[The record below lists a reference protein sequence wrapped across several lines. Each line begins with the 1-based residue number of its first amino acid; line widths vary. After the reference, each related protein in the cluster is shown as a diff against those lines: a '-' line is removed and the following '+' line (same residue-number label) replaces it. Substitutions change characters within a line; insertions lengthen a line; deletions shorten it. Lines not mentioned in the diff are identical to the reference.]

1 MKNTKNLVFGIGNP
15 LIDLVIPATD
25 DDLVKLD
32 INKGTMA
39 LVDQERQIE
48 ISDYFKPIKFNDL
61 QRIGK
66 PNDGGYIV
74 RIKDILDTEHLISI

>member
-1 MKNTKNLVFGIGNP
+1 MKNTKNLIFGIGNP

-39 LVDQERQIE
+39 LVDL
-48 ISDYFKPIKFNDL
+48 S
-61 QRIGK
+61 
-66 PNDGGYIV
+66 
-74 RIKDILDTEHLISI
+74 LIHI